1 MFAFLFVL
9 KKNLCFMFS
18 CLICKT
24 IEAAGLKSEQNS
36 MSLPICLG
44 TYLLKMMQINEG
56 IRIDV
61 SKWLKA
67 VKAL

>member
-1 MFAFLFVL
+1 MSNKALTLIAAQKYLKKMFAFLFVL

-24 IEAAGLKSEQNS
+24 IETAGLKSEQNS

-44 TYLLKMMQINEG
+44 T
-56 IRIDV
+56 
-61 SKWLKA
+61 
-67 VKAL
+67 